1 MEVKTDVKVQ
11 LKEAVEKAITTLLS
25 KAETLEGADPIAAPV
40 VVIQDT
46 PNDKPGDYGTPVA
59 FLLAKA
65 LKKNPVTLAAE
76 LAKTLELPFGIS
88 RAEAVGPYLN
98 FFVDVAGYIE
108 SIVRDPLNIP
118 SKNLKVIVEHTS
130 VNPNKE
136 LHVGHLRNVVLGD
149 AMARIY
155 REAGYTVEVQN
166 YIDDTG
172 RQAADSIFAARHYG
186 AVWDGIQKYD
196 HWLGELYVRLH
207 QDLKDP
213 EIKAAL
219 EPQIREV
226 IHQLERG
233 ELRSEIE
240 KVVKAQLETCYAL
253 GVEYDLLVWESD
265 IVGSGFLDKAMKIL
279 EKSEYCSH
287 PLEGKYKGCFV
298 MDTSHFLPGLE
309 DPILVLLRSDGTATY
324 TSKDIAQQFWKFGL
338 FEGLDYLEFTVQPSE
353 KYLFAT
359 HSNGK
364 PHAFAHA
371 NRVVNVIDSRQE
383 HPQKVV
389 KTSMA
394 IAGYPNEYENSI
406 HLSYNTVSLEGQ
418 AISGRKGITVPMD
431 QVMQEAKSR
440 AADELA
446 GRGILDDLKNPDKVT
461 FQVGLGGL
469 RFSMLKSERTREIDF
484 QWDAALSLVGDNA
497 VYIQYAAARANSI
510 IRKAKEAGLN
520 SDRADYTLLGNL
532 ELELVKEIARFPMIL
547 ENTVRD
553 NSPHHVAHYGL
564 ELANCFNGYYN
575 HKDQNQKT
583 DTKVID
589 SSLPDGLQCARL
601 AVVERMFKA
610 LERTLGVLGIEV
622 PAEM

>member
-1 MEVKTDVKVQ
+1 MDIKVR
-11 LKEAVEKAITTLLS
+11 LKEVVEHAIATMLKKEVGLENLAVPA
-25 KAETLEGADPIAAPV
+25 
-40 VVIQDT
+40 VVIQET
-46 PNDKPGDYGTPVA
+46 PADKPGDYGTPAA
-59 FLLAKA
+59 FSLAKA
-65 LKKNPVTLAAE
+65 LKKNPVAIAADLLE
-76 LAKTLELPFGIS
+76 NLELPAGIS

-108 SIVRDPLNIP
+108 SIVRDPLNIA

-172 RQAADSIFAARHYG
+172 RQAADSIFAAQHYG

-324 TSKDIAQQFWKFGL
+324 TSKDVAQQFWKFGL
-338 FEGLDYLEFTVQPSE
+338 FEGLDYLEFEIQPSG
-353 KYLFAT
+353 KKLYTT
-359 HSNGK
+359 HKEGSPQN
-364 PHAFAHA
+364 FAHA
-371 NRVVNVIDSRQE
+371 NRVINVIDSRQG
-383 HPQKVV
+383 HPQMSV
-389 KTSMA
+389 KASMA
-394 IAGYPNEYENSI
+394 IAGYPNAYNNSI

-446 GRGILDDLKNPDKVT
+446 GRGILEKLADPDKVS

-510 IRKAKEAGLN
+510 LKKANEVGL
-520 SDRADYTLLGNL
+520 DATRADYTLLGNL

-564 ELANCFNGYYN
+564 ELASTFNGYFN
-575 HKDQNQKT
+575 HKSKEGKP

-610 LERTLGVLGIEV
+610 LESALGVLGIEV